1 MKKTTGFYP
10 SVRVDTAPVAAVG
23 SAGGV
28 LLTKTVEVTGLS
40 GALRDGLARWRKPA
54 AVHDPAKVL
63 TDLALTLALGGD
75 CLADAGRIRSE
86 PGIYGPVASE
96 ATVSRTI
103 TALAQDADRV
113 LAAVAAARKVA
124 RARAWEL
131 AGEDAPNH
139 AVSADDPLIVD
150 LDATLVTAHSD
161 KERAAPNY
169 KRGYGFHPLC
179 AFVDHGADG
188 TGEPL
193 AIRLRPGNAG
203 SNTAADHI
211 QVTREALGALPGV
224 NASRPGRKV
233 MIRADGGGGTK
244 EFLAWLDRRGLS
256 YSIGFTLPAAMP
268 QVYRWVPE
276 QAWQAAINTD
286 GDVRDG
292 ADVAD
297 LTGMLPLTGWPPGM
311 RVIVRR
317 ERPHPGAQLRFDDV
331 DGYRLTAFATNASR
345 GQLADLELRHRRR
358 ARCEDRIRIAK
369 DTGLT
374 NLPLQ
379 GFDQNRIWCALV
391 MLATDL
397 TAWTQQLTFESDH
410 PARRW
415 EPKRLR
421 LRLFTIPATLARHGR
436 RILLHIKQTAPWAN
450 LVLDSHA
457 RLVELTAPT

>member
-1 MKKTTGFYP
+1 MKNSTGFYP
-10 SVRVDTAPVAAVG
+10 PVGVDSAPVTAVG

-28 LLTKTVEVTGLS
+28 LLTKTADLTGLS
-40 GALRDGLARWRKPA
+40 AALREVLSPWRKPT
-54 AVHDPAKVL
+54 AVHDPGKVL
-63 TDLALTLALGGD
+63 TDLAVMLALGGD
-75 CLADAGRIRSE
+75 CLADAAVIRSE
-86 PGIYGPVASE
+86 AGLFGPVASE
-96 ATVSRTI
+96 ATVSRTVS
-103 TALAQDADRV
+103 ALAQDAARV
-113 LAAVAAARKVA
+113 LAAVAAARRVA
-124 RARAWEL
+124 RVRAWKL
-131 AGEDAPNH
+131 AGEHAPNH

-161 KERAAPNY
+161 KEQAAATF
-169 KRGYGFHPLC
+169 KKGFGFHPLC
-179 AFVDHGADG
+179 AFVDHGAEG
-188 TGEPL
+188 TGEAL

-211 QVTREALGALPGV
+211 AVTRDALNALPGI
-224 NASRPGRKV
+224 NGSRPGRKV
-233 MIRADGGGGTK
+233 MVRADGGGGTR
-244 EFLAWLDRRGLS
+244 EFIGWLDRRGLS
-256 YSIGFTLPAAMP
+256 YSIGFTLPAGMS
-268 QVYRWVPE
+268 QVYRQVPE
-276 QAWQAAINTD
+276 QAWQPAVNAD

-297 LTGMLPLTGWPPGM
+297 LTGMLTLTGWPAGM

-358 ARCEDRIRIAK
+358 ARCEDRIRVAK

-374 NLPLQ
+374 NLPLH

-391 MLATDL
+391 MLALDL
-397 TAWTQQLTFESDH
+397 TAWTQLLALH
-410 PARRW
+410 GHHARRW

-436 RILLHIKQTAPWAN
+436 RTLLHIKAIAPWAN
-450 LVLDSHA
+450 LITIGHQ
-457 RLVELTAPT
+457 RLVELATPT